1 MMKRIWATVWATCMA
16 LTAALALAQTSEE
29 IALAAYPS
37 CTVKA
42 SASGNGFDAFALG
55 NGEKTALCIVENGVL
70 TVANERLF
78 ETGQGI
84 QVFVDTDGESL
95 FLDYDTEYARV
106 SLHAVY
112 RNGAWSD
119 ADVTCFEQNESGGVP
134 TYPETHWYA
143 EGGLLHVR
151 YAVYDENENEQTGSR
166 IEYEIPVGTDFD
178 MSLGG
183 IDMTRFPKSVE
194 QLDTTYDAFPTGLA
208 APLLDEGDTLLQIGV
223 YPAYTVLLLQSSDGG
238 RRVRVSER
246 NGRANVWRD
255 SVTLDSSAT
264 LDLFHA
270 GGNQIFLE
278 EKGREFFFRRTRR
291 GDWLLTGSMGR
302 AAEPGRGL
310 RSG

>member
-106 SLHAVY
+106 SLHSVY

-143 EGGLLHVR
+143 EGGLL
-151 YAVYDENENEQTGSR
+151 QTSR
-166 IEYEIPVGTDFD
+166 QAAE
-178 MSLGG
+178 SN
-183 IDMTRFPKSVE
+183 TRFPSE
-194 QLDTTYDAFPTGLA
+194 RILTCPLA
-208 APLLDEGDTLLQIGV
+208 AST
-223 YPAYTVLLLQSSDGG
+223 
-238 RRVRVSER
+238 
-246 NGRANVWRD
+246 
-255 SVTLDSSAT
+255 
-264 LDLFHA
+264 
-270 GGNQIFLE
+270 
-278 EKGREFFFRRTRR
+278 
-291 GDWLLTGSMGR
+291 
-302 AAEPGRGL
+302 
-310 RSG
+310 